1 MPVEKLKYNTT
12 LADGAIEVRDYPEV
26 AVAEVTVSGDRN
38 TAGNAGFK
46 LLAGYIFGANVG
58 RRRLAMTAPV
68 VVASSETESLAS
80 ASQTPFSKHVG
91 SWLVRFIMPA
101 GQRLESLPKPDDARV
116 QLRSSPATRIATLRF
131 SGLAS
136 EAAIQRKTE
145 ELQSFL
151 AAHRLRSAGRSYLAR
166 YNPPW
171 TLWFMRRN
179 EVMIP
184 LEATR

>member
-1 MPVEKLKYNTT
+1 MTVATPKYNTT
-12 LADGAIEVRDYPEV
+12 LAEGAIEVRDYPEV
-26 AVAEVTVSGDRN
+26 AVAEVTVSGNRKS
-38 TAGNAGFK
+38 AGNAGFK

-68 VVASSETESLAS
+68 VVASNETESLANAPS
-80 ASQTPFSKHVG
+80 TSVG
-91 SWLVRFIMPA
+91 KQVGNWLVRFMMPA
-101 GQRLESLPKPDDARV
+101 GQRLDSLPKPDDSRV
-116 QLRSSPATRIATLRF
+116 QLRNNPASRIATLRF

-136 EAAIQRKTE
+136 ESTIQSKTK

-151 AAHRLRSAGRSYLAR
+151 VAHRMRAKGRSYLAR

-184 LEATR
+184 VERSL

>member
-1 MPVEKLKYNTT
+1 MEIRNIFHFWRCPFNP
-12 LADGAIEVRDYPEV
+12 DFI
-26 AVAEVTVSGDRN
+26 VSGDRKS
-38 TAGNAGFK
+38 AGDAGFK

-58 RRRLAMTAPV
+58 RRKLAMTAPV
-68 VVASSETESLAS
+68 VVSSNETESLAS
-80 ASQTPFSKHVG
+80 MLPGAIGKQVD

-101 GQRLESLPKPDDARV
+101 GQQVDSLPKPDDARV
-116 QLRSSPATRIATLRF
+116 QLRSNPASRIATLRF
-131 SGLAS
+131 SGFAS
-136 EAAIQRKTE
+136 ESAIQRKTE

-151 AAHRLRSAGRSYLAR
+151 VAHRMRAKGRSYLAR

-184 LEATR
+184 VERSL